1 MSRLSLLG
9 VIFNDGAFDR
19 IEKFFSVLSSF
30 NGLNNSEDQM
40 VLNGHSSG
48 RFSIRVCYKVLSNA
62 GNQINVVP

>member
-1 MSRLSLLG
+1 M
-9 VIFNDGAFDR
+9 
-19 IEKFFSVLSSF
+19 LSSF

-62 GNQINVVP
+62 GNQINVGP